1 MLQRNVG
8 VSWGELNLLN
18 HSSGAKNSRH
28 DSRPSRQCTLAA
40 RLLVALA
47 AAPLLNLLL
56 ITAPLIAAALIT
68 VSLINGSVDDASL
81 ATNLYHFNQTQSADS
96 QQEMSQSQSVTSL
109 FTHLTVTPAAQHTGP
124 VALYAR
130 KSRYKRGL
138 VCKDKGWEFCATWAT
153 SGRAPG
159 SRIA

>member
-1 MLQRNVG
+1 MLQWNVG
-8 VSWGELNLLN
+8 VSWGELKLLN
-18 HSSGAKNSRH
+18 PPLATKNSRYH
-28 DSRPSRQCTLAA
+28 SRPSRQRTLAA
-40 RLLVALA
+40 RSLVELA
-47 AAPLLNLLL
+47 AAPLLSVLL
-56 ITAPLIAAALIT
+56 ITAPLIKVPLI
-68 VSLINGSVDDASL
+68 SGSADAPDL
-81 ATNLYHFNQTQSADS
+81 ATNLYHFNQTQSANS
-96 QQEMSQSQSVTSL
+96 LQLMSQSQPVTIL
-109 FTHLTVTPAAQHTGP
+109 FTPLTVTPAAQHTGL